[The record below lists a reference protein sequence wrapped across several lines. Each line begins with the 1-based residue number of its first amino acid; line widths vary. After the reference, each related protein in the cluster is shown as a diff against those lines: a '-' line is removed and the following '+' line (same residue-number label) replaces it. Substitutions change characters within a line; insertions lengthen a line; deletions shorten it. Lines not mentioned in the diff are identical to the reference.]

1 MRFAPLLT
9 LMSLCSFLIADAQQP
24 PVRARDLGIPLIGK
38 TGKYNAITDVPGV
51 KVGLTTL
58 ISGEGNLVT
67 GKGPVRTGV
76 TAILPRGTTYDPV
89 FAGWFALNGNGE
101 MTGTTWITESGFLE
115 GPITITNTHSVGV
128 VRDAVVEWQ
137 YKHKHFLPLEET
149 GGLFWALP
157 IVAETYDGLL
167 NDINGMH
174 VTKEHVFHALDSASS
189 GPVAEGSTGGGTGM
203 ISHGFK
209 AGTGTSS
216 RVVRVGDTAYTV
228 GVLVQANH
236 GAFQH
241 LTIAGVPMWPE
252 MKAPKW
258 RMRFGEIRPGTGS
271 IIVIVATD
279 APLLP
284 HQLNRIARRVP
295 LGIAKLGGN
304 GENTS
309 GDIFLAFST
318 ANPNASR
325 RDKAPAL
332 QMLPNDLTDPLFLAT
347 AHATEEA
354 ILNAIVAGR
363 DMTGINGNFVPG
375 LPHDELIRL
384 LRKYN
389 RFKGQ

>member
-1 MRFAPLLT
+1 
-9 LMSLCSFLIADAQQP
+9 
-24 PVRARDLGIPLIGK
+24 
-38 TGKYNAITDVPGV
+38 
-51 KVGLTTL
+51 
-58 ISGEGNLVT
+58 
-67 GKGPVRTGV
+67 
-76 TAILPRGTTYDPV
+76 
-89 FAGWFALNGNGE
+89 

-115 GPITITNTHSVGV
+115 GPITITNTHSVGI

-149 GGLFWALP
+149 DGLFWALP

-174 VTKEHVFHALDSASS
+174 VTKAHVFHALDSAAS

-216 RVVRVGDTAYTV
+216 RVVRVGDTTYTV

-252 MKAPKW
+252 MTAPKW
-258 RMRFGEIRPGTGS
+258 RMKFGEVRPGTGS
-271 IIVIVATD
+271 IIVVVATD

-295 LGIAKLGGN
+295 LGIAKVGGN
-304 GENTS
+304 GENSS
-309 GDIFLAFST
+309 GDIFVAFST
-318 ANPNASR
+318 ANPRASR
-325 RDKAPAL
+325 RDKAPCSICF
-332 QMLPNDLTDPLFLAT
+332 P
-347 AHATEEA
+347 
-354 ILNAIVAGR
+354 
-363 DMTGINGNFVPG
+363 MT
-375 LPHDELIRL
+375 
-384 LRKYN
+384 
-389 RFKGQ
+389 